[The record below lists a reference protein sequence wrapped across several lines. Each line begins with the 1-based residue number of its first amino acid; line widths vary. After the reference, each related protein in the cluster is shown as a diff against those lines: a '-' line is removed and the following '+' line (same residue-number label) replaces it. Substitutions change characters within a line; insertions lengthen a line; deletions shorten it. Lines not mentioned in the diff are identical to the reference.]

1 MMLIPMRLK
10 RSSVRIGSVAIGG
23 DHPIL
28 VQSMTNTKTSDAD
41 ATVAQIHRLEAAG
54 CELVRV
60 SVPDKASADALPDII
75 RRIHIPIAADIHFD
89 YRLALAAIA
98 AGVDKLRINP
108 GNIGSRERVAEV
120 VKAAKGRGVPI
131 RIGVNAGSLEKNL
144 LEKYEGAT
152 PDALAESAMNHVR
165 ILEELDFTDIV
176 ISVKGSDVALTVAA
190 YERLAEL
197 CAYPLH
203 IGVTEAGTVYGGSI
217 RSAVGIGIMLH
228 KGIGDT
234 IRVSLTGDP
243 VEEIRCAKEIL
254 EALKLRR
261 FGFNLIS
268 CPTCARTNID
278 IQWIADRLLA
288 MRDRIPPYLTIAVM
302 GCVVNGP
309 GEARDAD
316 FGITGGNGEGLIFK
330 KGEIVKKVPEEQLM
344 GALLEL
350 IGIQ

>member
-1 MMLIPMRLK
+1 MNIIPIRLK
-10 RSSVRIGSVAIGG
+10 RNTVRIGSVAIGG

-28 VQSMTNTKTSDAD
+28 VQSMTNTKTSDVD
-41 ATVAQIHRLEAAG
+41 ATVSQIHRLEAAG

-60 SVPDKASADALPDII
+60 SVPDQASADALPDII

-131 RIGVNAGSLEKNL
+131 RIGVNAGSLEKDI
-144 LEKYEGAT
+144 LEKYHGAT
-152 PDALAESAMNHVR
+152 PEALAESAMNHVR

-176 ISVKGSDVALTVAA
+176 ISVKGSDVTLTVAA

-197 CAYPLH
+197 CAYPMH

-243 VEEIRCAKEIL
+243 VDEICCAKEIL

-278 IQWIADRLLA
+278 IQSIAEKLLE
-288 MRDRIPPYLTIAVM
+288 MRDKIPPHLTIAVM

-330 KGEIVKKVPEEQLM
+330 KGEVVKKVPEEQLL
-344 GALLEL
+344 GALIEL